1 MGSGKGS
8 TTQSTV
14 QIPADV
20 LARYNSVNQTAQ
32 QAASRPFVPYSGE
45 FVAPINAQ
53 EQTGIANTNAAAGSY
68 QPYFNQAQ
76 GYVTAGGQAVN
87 PTDLDSASINKYM
100 SPYLNTVLGSES
112 ALLNQNNQQQQSGQL
127 GTAIQNGAF
136 GGDRGGIAAAN
147 LAQQQN
153 LANANIYSNILNQG
167 YNNALGVAQQQQ
179 GVGLAA
185 GQANRAAAAQTGLNL
200 AGLGTAAQQAGL
212 TGAAAQTSAGQLQQQ
227 TQQGQDTAQYQQFLQ
242 SQSYPFQVAQFLAGI
257 AEGTGSLSGSTTT
270 TNSSQN
276 GIFSDRRLKTSVHK
290 VGKTFDGQDIYTYK
304 YKGHPETHM
313 GLMAQDVEDTHP
325 DAVGLASGYKTVDY
339 RKATDDAAKRGHFAG
354 GGGAYDPSNWQE
366 MLGAYQQMY
375 APLLGAKGGLGA
387 GSIVPETPGQSH
399 TLAVAQTP
407 APKQDSLLHD
417 ASSLAGDVDA
427 IGKAGD
433 KFGAWSYGH
442 KGSDPFDDSDANN
455 GLGDTYARGGLA
467 SGGNPD
473 DMPYGGDHGLDIP
486 DDQQKFTLN
495 AAKPAN
501 APNSNPLGDLKDIAS
516 IASTIAAF
524 ARGGRAKR
532 ADGGATDAF
541 SGSNGKPPPFPTKRA
556 DGGATNAPNISA
568 IRRALMI
575 ALNPMLQH
583 QGPPPVTDDAANDD
597 SGNDSEPQRM
607 VANGAPAGLAAEPI
621 ETASGSNGKPPPF
634 PKPGHLD
641 PQVVSFLKSKGL
653 GDDQA
658 QGIAAGIYAESAN
671 NPNAVNPKSGA
682 LGLGQWLGARKKHLV
697 DQYGDNP
704 DKGEQLNYLWHELNG
719 GDRGGSSV
727 LSADDAPTA
736 LAAYIKHFMRPA
748 QGAETTGDLVRGL
761 GALRQG
767 FADGGAPDPDQAA
780 ANFDLPDLDTPD
792 DTGLATGKRPK
803 DLLPSNFSEPV
814 NDLDQSRGLASA
826 PIPEAQAEQPRNT
839 NGDDTHGNFWHNLKH
854 GSADA
859 IVPLLTGIGAF
870 GTANTK
876 NPLTALATGLGAGA
890 SEYQKMREF
899 ELEPQQLGINRM
911 QAISSIYNA
920 QNQAA
925 NNALQIAKGMYDY
938 RPTNP
943 DRPWFNMRTGQA
955 ETNAQHDATLSAA
968 QKNIYSRQIPGL
980 PPLLPNEIGETP
992 ATGAPSPQPDLG
1004 TGTVTPE
1011 DVAQS
1016 NAALEPTPSATPAA
1030 APSAHPA
1037 LASTTPPLH
1046 AALPHNTSANARAQN
1061 GEYNGQAIQNAIP
1074 PIDDSNVPV
1083 QNRISTLQ
1091 ANYEQ
1096 QRAAGN
1102 VQAANAIQQQIQAIN
1117 SGHQVVLDNNGQQ
1130 FQGYAQHQ
1138 RAIDAAN
1145 ATYEAKIAQRNQDV
1159 VGAQK
1164 FVGDEYPA
1172 TMNALKTMATNS
1184 ALHNMNRG
1192 TESWADLAGQLRS
1205 IPGVGDAFNGLAGLQ
1220 GASDEQKKLAV
1231 TQALQQSGLSGAP
1244 ATALREALLTVASP
1258 GIDPSAK
1265 YAILTRSM
1273 ASLQRQYDYS
1283 KDLLANH
1290 NNVVDTATYQN
1301 DWNSEPRHSFD
1312 NYVSHARKQTPY
1324 AAGMTPQQMNE
1335 QPRPGVAPDTS
1346 KWGFNH
1352 AFPNPQNPQQVLYWD
1367 PIRKGGSPVPLTPPK
1382 GYGG

>member
-1 MGSGKGS
+1 
-8 TTQSTV
+8 
-14 QIPADV
+14 
-20 LARYNSVNQTAQ
+20 LAQYENVNARAN
-32 QAASRPFVPYSGE
+32 QAASAPFQSYGGE
-45 FVAPINAQ
+45 FVAPVNSTQQA
-53 EQTGIANTNAAAGSY
+53 GIANTNTAATSA
-68 QPYFNQAQ
+68 QPYFDQAK
-76 GYVTAGGQAVN
+76 GYVTAGGNAVN
-87 PTDLDSASINKYM
+87 PGDLNVNKYL
-100 SPYLNTVLGSES
+100 SPYLSTVLGSES

-127 GTAIQNGAF
+127 GTAIQSGAF

-167 YNNALGVAQQQQ
+167 YNTALGAAQQQQ
-179 GVGLAA
+179 GVTLSAD
-185 GQANRAAAAQTGLNL
+185 QANRAAQAQTGLNL
-200 AGLGTAAQQAGL
+200 AGLGTAAQTAGL
-212 TGAAAQTSAGQLQQQ
+212 QGAQAQLGAGQVAQNTQQAQDTALYNQFLQQQ
-227 TQQGQDTAQYQQFLQ
+227 SFPYQQ
-242 SQSYPFQVAQFLAGI
+242 AQFLAGI

-270 TNSSQN
+270 TNSTQN
-276 GIFSDRRLKTSVHK
+276 GIFSDRELKTSIRE
-290 VGKTFDGQDIYTYK
+290 VGKTFDGQPIYTYK
-304 YKGHPETHM
+304 YKGQPQTHM

-375 APLLGAKGGLGA
+375 APLLNAKSGLGA
-387 GSIVPETPGQSH
+387 GSIVPETPSQPH
-399 TLAVAQTP
+399 TLAVAQNP

-442 KGSDPFDDSDANN
+442 KDGDDSD
-455 GLGDTYARGGLA
+455 GYARGGLA

-501 APNSNPLGDLKDIAS
+501 APNNNPLGDLKDIAS

-541 SGSNGKPPPFPTKRA
+541 SGSNGKPPPWPTKRA
-556 DGGATNAPNISA
+556 DGGATNEPNISA

-597 SGNDSEPQRM
+597 GGNDAEPQRM
-607 VANGAPAGLAAEPI
+607 VANGAPTGLAAEPI

-658 QGIAAGIYAESAN
+658 QGIAAGIFAESAN

-682 LGLGQWLGARKKHLV
+682 LGLGQWLGARKKQLV

-704 DKGEQLNYLWHELNG
+704 DKGDQLNYLWKELNG

-780 ANFDLPDLDTPD
+780 ANFDIPDLDTPD
-792 DTGLATGKRPK
+792 DSGLASAKRPK

-814 NDLDQSRGLASA
+814 NDLDQARGLASA

-899 ELEPQQLGINRM
+899 ELEPQQLAINRM
-911 QAISSIYNA
+911 TATANIYNA
-920 QNQAA
+920 QNTAA
-925 NNALQIAKGMYDY
+925 NNARQIAMGMYE
-938 RPTNP
+938 PVLTNP
-943 DRPWFNMRTGQA
+943 ATPWFNKRTGQL
-955 ETNAQHDATLSAA
+955 ETNQQHQSTIDNYVSS
-968 QKNIYSRQIPGL
+968 IYNRQIPGL
-980 PPLLPNEIGETP
+980 PPLQMPGIETP
-992 ATGAPSPQPDLG
+992 SGVAPSGNPQPDLG
-1004 TGTVTPE
+1004 NGTITPAE
-1011 DVAQS
+1011 VAQS
-1016 NAALEPTPSATPAA
+1016 NSALEPTPEVTPA
-1030 APSAHPA
+1030 SAHAPA
-1037 LASTTPPLH
+1037 PQAQIGTQVAHHPLPAGTPTSKHLANGDYGVHSIFAGAVDPVDDINVAPDQRL
-1046 AALPHNTSANARAQN
+1046 SSFVANRDRLI
-1061 GEYNGQAIQNAIP
+1061 QAGLTQ
-1074 PIDDSNVPV
+1074 
-1083 QNRISTLQ
+1083 Q
-1091 ANYEQ
+1091 ADQ
-1096 QRAAGN
+1096 VG
-1102 VQAANAIQQQIQAIN
+1102 QQIDAIN
-1117 SGHQVVLDNNGQQ
+1117 SGKRPVYDLNGNPFLGYQQ
-1130 FQGYAQHQ
+1130 QQYQRDQAAKAVETQAAMKNQAVNAAQS
-1138 RAIDAAN
+1138 
-1145 ATYEAKIAQRNQDV
+1145 
-1159 VGAQK
+1159 
-1164 FVGDEYPA
+1164 FVGNEYQPIRQLL
-1172 TMNALKTMATNS
+1172 TSMAQNLAS
-1184 ALHNMNRG
+1184 HNLNRG
-1192 TESWADLAGQLRS
+1192 SVAIANMIGEMRS
-1205 IPGVGDAFNGLAGLQ
+1205 IPGLRDLADRFGDYQGAVDENQKQAALLAMKQAGSLAGAP
-1220 GASDEQKKLAV
+1220 ASALAEALETVPDATKEQSAKYKII
-1231 TQALQQSGLSGAP
+1231 TQALGNLESQKDFATDLINHAP
-1244 ATALREALLTVASP
+1244 QIANFSQYQKDWHADKGR
-1258 GIDPSAK
+1258 SAN
-1265 YAILTRSM
+1265 
-1273 ASLQRQYDYS
+1273 DY
-1283 KDLLANH
+1283 
-1290 NNVVDTATYQN
+1290 
-1301 DWNSEPRHSFD
+1301 EIR
-1312 NYVSHARKQTPY
+1312 ARKVTPY
-1324 AAGMTPQQMNE
+1324 FAGMTEPEKQAAPM
-1335 QPRPGVAPDTS
+1335 PGKAVDTTNLP
-1346 KWGFNH
+1346 FNH
-1352 AFPNPQNPQQVLYWD
+1352 PFNSPTKGLVYWNPVTKLWYPTPQKPPLGY
-1367 PIRKGGSPVPLTPPK
+1367 KGP
-1382 GYGG
+1382 